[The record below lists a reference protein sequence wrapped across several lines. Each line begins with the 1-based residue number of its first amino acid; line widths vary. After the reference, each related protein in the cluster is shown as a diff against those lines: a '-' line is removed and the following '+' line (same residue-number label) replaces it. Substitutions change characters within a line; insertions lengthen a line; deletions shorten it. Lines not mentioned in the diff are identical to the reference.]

1 MCERGFELLG
11 PARRVC
17 ENGQWTPEGIPF
29 CGKCI
34 FVIFVICILVNVCQ
48 NRNGSMTPLT
58 TFECFILKQY
68 FICLVVP
75 YSVKTLAPPYR
86 TAVLKH
92 QSRAVVLTISSYS
105 ASSR

>member
-34 FVIFVICILVNVCQ
+34 FVIFVLLLNVCQ
-48 NRNGSMTPLT
+48 NRNGSMT
-58 TFECFILKQY
+58 IG
-68 FICLVVP
+68 
-75 YSVKTLAPPYR
+75 
-86 TAVLKH
+86 
-92 QSRAVVLTISSYS
+92 
-105 ASSR
+105 